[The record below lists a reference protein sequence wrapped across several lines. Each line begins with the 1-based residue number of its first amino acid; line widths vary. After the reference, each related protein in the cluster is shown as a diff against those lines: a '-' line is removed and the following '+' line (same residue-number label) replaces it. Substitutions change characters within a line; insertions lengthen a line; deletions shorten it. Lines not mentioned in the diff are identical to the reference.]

1 MAKIT
6 IDGKV
11 FEVDPTQTII
21 QAAQENGIVIPHFCW
36 HPRLSV
42 AGNCRMCLVEVEKMP
57 KLVIACATQ
66 VADGMVVKTDSSRA
80 VKARQAVME
89 FLLINHPLDCP
100 ICDEAGECKLQ
111 DYTYNYSIGYS
122 RFEED
127 KVHKPK
133 RVPIGP
139 NVMFDAERCILCS
152 RCIRF
157 CDEIVGKHQLQFVQR
172 GDHTLIETFPGEQ
185 LDNPYSMNVIE
196 ICPVGALTS
205 RDFRF
210 KARVW
215 EMSATETV
223 CPGCARGCNMYMW
236 VRNNEILRLTPR
248 QNLDVND
255 YWMCDAGRLTTYDFV
270 NAATRISGPRM
281 KKDGALV
288 EVGWEEAIAKVASE
302 LRTFNKTEIAAL
314 GSAYATNEDNYLFQ
328 KFVRNVV
335 GTKNLD
341 FMPHVKE
348 GDEDDF
354 STSLSTRGVVDLIRA
369 DKTPNSYGAR
379 EVGIKPVD
387 DSTRRG
393 EGGLAFDGI
402 MKAVGE
408 GKIKALYVI
417 DDNIAAKPEVAE
429 ALKKLDFLVVHAS
442 NENETTMLADV
453 VLPSST
459 YAERHGTFTTFQ
471 GRVQRI
477 RPAVSTLEQDRALDG
492 FSMSRLDKFMS
503 PNDRWG
509 RPNRR
514 DARPTWRIIVSVAN
528 AMGGKFRYNMA
539 EDVFKELA
547 SVVPSFKGLTYQKIG
562 RHGAM
567 LTKKSVEAVYKEATL
582 SV

>member
-11 FEVDPTQTII
+11 LEADPKQTII
-21 QAAQENGIVIPHFCW
+21 QAALENGITIPHFCW

-42 AGNCRMCLVEVEKMP
+42 AGNCRICLVEVEKTP
-57 KLVIACATQ
+57 RLVIACATQ

-100 ICDEAGECKLQ
+100 ICDEAGECRLQ
-111 DYTYNYSIGYS
+111 DYTYKYSIGYS

-157 CDEIVGKHQLQFVQR
+157 CDEMVGKSQLQFVQR
-172 GDHTLIETFPGEQ
+172 GDHTLIETFPREQ

-196 ICPVGALTS
+196 LCPVGALTS

-223 CPGCARGCNMYMW
+223 CQGCARGCNMYMW
-236 VRNNEILRLTPR
+236 VRNSEILRLTPR
-248 QNLDVND
+248 FNPEVND
-255 YWMCDAGRLTTYDFV
+255 YWMCDAGRLTTFGHV
-270 NAATRISGPRM
+270 NASTRISGPRM
-281 KKDGALV
+281 KKEGVLV
-288 EVGWEEAIAKVASE
+288 RVGWEEAIAEVASK
-302 LRTFNKTEIAAL
+302 LRSFKKNEIAAL
-314 GSAYATNEDNYLFQ
+314 GSAFATNEDNYLFQ
-328 KFVRNVV
+328 KSVREVL
-335 GTKNLD
+335 GTRNLD
-341 FMPHVKE
+341 FVRHVRE

-354 STSLSTRGVVDLIRA
+354 LIRA
-369 DKTPNSYGAR
+369 DRAPNSYGAK
-379 EVGIKPVD
+379 EVGIKP
-387 DSTRRG
+387 G
-393 EGGLAFDGI
+393 EGGLGFDGI
-402 MKAVGE
+402 MRGVRE

-417 DDNIAAKPEVAE
+417 DDNVADKPEVAE
-429 ALKKLDFLVVHAS
+429 TLKKLDFLVVHAT

-459 YAERHGTFTTFQ
+459 YAERQGTITNFQ
-471 GRVQRI
+471 GRVQHI

-528 AMGGKFRYNMA
+528 AMGGKFRYSMA

-547 SVVPSFKGLTYQKIG
+547 SVVSSFKGMTYQKIG
-562 RHGAM
+562 KQGVM
-567 LTKKSVEAVYKEATL
+567 FGKKPESVKAVLKEPSL